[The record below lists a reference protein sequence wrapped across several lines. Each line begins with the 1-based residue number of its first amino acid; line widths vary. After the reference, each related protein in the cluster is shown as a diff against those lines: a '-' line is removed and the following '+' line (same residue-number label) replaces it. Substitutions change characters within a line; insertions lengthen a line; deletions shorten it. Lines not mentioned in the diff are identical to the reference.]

1 MGEEAVTKPVVGS
14 AGFLMAGESRTIAE
28 MWGDFLREA
37 AVLVA
42 VFAPLE
48 AIVTHGIEGLT
59 VGRVGVIVA
68 LAGGLLIAGMTV
80 DKGTPMTLLPV
91 AILGAIATVAGLLFA
106 LKEHRSR
113 HPKAENHNTA
123 PARRRAAAV

>member
-48 AIVTHGIEGLT
+48 AIVTHGYRRLD
-59 VGRVGVIVA
+59 
-68 LAGGLLIAGMTV
+68 GG
-80 DKGTPMTLLPV
+80 
-91 AILGAIATVAGLLFA
+91 
-106 LKEHRSR
+106 
-113 HPKAENHNTA
+113 
-123 PARRRAAAV
+123 